1 MLCFIFFKIHIFNKK
16 LNVNFKK
23 IFIGKNNKFKFI
35 IILIIASFFLI
46 YESTESKLINKL
58 DNNAELI
65 EKFKEFK
72 LDGYEKDIDL
82 PTDIMESIIDT
93 AKSYLGVPNKVGGI
107 NKDSI
112 DASGLI
118 YVSINANSDY
128 KFPRIAQ
135 DMARY
140 GKVITNKEKLKRG
153 DLVFFYD
160 TYETDRII
168 TSVGI
173 YLGENKFLN
182 SSSNNGV
189 SESDINDPF
198 YWSDKFFF
206 GTRIFK

>member
-1 MLCFIFFKIHIFNKK
+1 MLCLIFFKIHIFNKK